1 MGRHLAIRT
10 LFGISLFAVLPAL
23 PCLAQTDMTSMARNS
38 AANELGVLEYC
49 QAHGHA
55 DDSAITA
62 QKTAISRLP
71 AGTGSTDSAEALGKQ
86 GVLLGANG
94 NNVPISEMASRGNT
108 TEADLCTRL
117 AGSVKQAVASNPAM
131 SMPQMPG
138 GMPQMPSGMP
148 QMPGGMPTTPS
159 GMPGMPGSTP
169 H

>member
-10 LFGISLFAVLPAL
+10 LFGVSLSAMLPAL
-23 PCLAQTDMTSMARNS
+23 PCLAQTDMNSMARNS
-38 AANELGVLEYC
+38 AANELGMLEYC

-55 DDSAITA
+55 DDSAVAA

-71 AGTGSTDSAEALGKQ
+71 AGAGSTDNAEALGKQ
-86 GVLLGANG
+86 GVLLGVNG
-94 NNVPISEMASRGNT
+94 NNMPLSEMASRGNT
-108 TEADLCTRL
+108 TEADLCTRM
-117 AGSVKQAVASNPAM
+117 AGTVKQVVSSNPAM

-138 GMPQMPSGMP
+138 GMPQMPGGMP
-148 QMPGGMPTTPS
+148 QMPGGMPS